1 MTERKEYSAG
11 AVKIS
16 FWFMEIRKVVGLLV
30 AILLETYVL
39 IIYTVC
45 REFMSRKSV
54 VCKI

>member
-1 MTERKEYSAG
+1 
-11 AVKIS
+11 
-16 FWFMEIRKVVGLLV
+16 MEIRKVVGLLV

-45 REFMSRKSV
+45 IEFMSRKSV